1 MVEVGFIGNCLP
13 ASHQMPRNLQQKSA
27 INVSFLYSIMKFSNL
42 IFLLLCSSSL
52 FSQTLN
58 NHRVLLDEQN
68 KILPRIPYEEFLQQR
83 WNYIKYKVPF
93 SPGPAPRSDYPQ
105 YFFYCA
111 YILKNGIPEPDNW
124 MNDIGEKIPNWFE
137 SARLYYAFTG
147 DTSVMEIVKN
157 LADYSLEH
165 GISPPGFS
173 WPDFPYTTTNAG
185 DTIFS
190 GFTSAKR
197 FALHEIQV
205 DHAGEIGLTYFRLY
219 QYTGKK
225 KYLNAAV
232 KIANTLALKVRT
244 GSATQSPWPYRVI
257 MNTGKVTAEYGA
269 NWFGCYELLDL
280 LQKENLGN
288 DAQYRVAMKK
298 VQDFVLKF
306 PVKTGYWTDG
316 HTDTD
321 VNSHTYK
328 SNMSASNAKLF
339 MYDALNL
346 IHRGKLIFQN

>member
-111 YILKNGIPEPDNW
+111 YILKNGNPEPDTW

-157 LADYSLEH
+157 LADYVIEIPRTEDILVPIVSVIPLQLLAYH
-165 GISPPGFS
+165 IAVLRGSNVDQPR
-173 WPDFPYTTTNAG
+173 NL
-185 DTIFS
+185 
-190 GFTSAKR
+190 AK
-197 FALHEIQV
+197 
-205 DHAGEIGLTYFRLY
+205 
-219 QYTGKK
+219 
-225 KYLNAAV
+225 
-232 KIANTLALKVRT
+232 
-244 GSATQSPWPYRVI
+244 S
-257 MNTGKVTAEYGA
+257 VTVE
-269 NWFGCYELLDL
+269 
-280 LQKENLGN
+280 
-288 DAQYRVAMKK
+288 
-298 VQDFVLKF
+298 
-306 PVKTGYWTDG
+306 
-316 HTDTD
+316 
-321 VNSHTYK
+321 
-328 SNMSASNAKLF
+328 
-339 MYDALNL
+339 
-346 IHRGKLIFQN
+346 